1 MLVLTRKLGEAII
14 VNGDIIYT
22 ILSIKNNQVR
32 IGVEAPKDIS
42 VNRQEVQG
50 KLKAEKKSLNRTR

>member
-42 VNRQEVQG
+42 VNRQEVQE
-50 KLKAEKKSLNRTR
+50 KLNAEKKEPESH